1 MILLDVNILVYACAK
16 RTPQHMYCRQF
27 VDEMVNGKS
36 PFGMA
41 PEVLGSM
48 VRVVTNPKIFGAL
61 ISQEDAL
68 TFCEWLLGAPNCV
81 IVRPGARHWGIF
93 ARLCRE
99 SGATGNLI
107 PDAWLA
113 ALAIE
118 HGCEWVSNDTDFG
131 LFPGLR
137 WRKPF

>member
-1 MILLDVNILVYACAK
+1 MILPDVNILVCAFDADSPLHEQCFNWVQHVITGPE
-16 RTPQHMYCRQF
+16 RYCISPQ
-27 VDEMVNGKS
+27 
-36 PFGMA
+36 
-41 PEVLGSM
+41 VLSSVM
-48 VRVVTNPKIFGAL
+48 RIVTNHKIFKVPATTERAL
-61 ISQEDAL
+61 E
-68 TFCEWLLGAPNCV
+68 FCESLINPRCEL
-81 IVRPGARHWGIF
+81 VRPGARHWGIF
-93 ARLCRE
+93 TRLCRE

-118 HGCEWVSNDTDFG
+118 HGCEWVSSDTDFG

>member
-1 MILLDVNILVYACAK
+1 MLLDVNILVYACAQ
-16 RTPQHMYCRQF
+16 RTPQHAHCRQL

-41 PEVLGSM
+41 PEVLSSM
-48 VRVVTNPKIFGAL
+48 LRVVTNPKIFGAL
-61 ISQEDAL
+61 ISQEEAL
-68 TFCEWLLGAPNCV
+68 TFCERLLGASTCV
-81 IVRPGARHWGIF
+81 IIRPGARHWGIF
-93 ARLCRE
+93 TRLCHE

-107 PDAWLA
+107 PHAWLA

-118 HGCEWVSNDTDFG
+118 HGCEWISNDTDFG
-131 LFPGLR
+131 RFPGLR